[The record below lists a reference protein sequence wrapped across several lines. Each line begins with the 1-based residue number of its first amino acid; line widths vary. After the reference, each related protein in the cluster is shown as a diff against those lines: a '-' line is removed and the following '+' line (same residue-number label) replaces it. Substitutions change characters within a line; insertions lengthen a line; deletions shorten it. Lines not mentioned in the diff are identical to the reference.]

1 MNQHEQFIQLKE
13 QSKEGVKAFGCLLG
27 FIFICSAAIS
37 LIMLY
42 SDKIDS
48 IAEKLI
54 IYINSL

>member
-1 MNQHEQFIQLKE
+1 MNHQEEFIQLKE
-13 QSKEGVKAFGCLLG
+13 QSKEGIKAFGCLLG
-27 FIFICSAAIS
+27 FIFICAAVIS